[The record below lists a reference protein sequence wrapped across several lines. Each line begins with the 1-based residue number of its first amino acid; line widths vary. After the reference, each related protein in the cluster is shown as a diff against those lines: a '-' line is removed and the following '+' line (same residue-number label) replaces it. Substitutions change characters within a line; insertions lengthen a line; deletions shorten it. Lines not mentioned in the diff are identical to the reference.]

1 MFSRMGADRIPA
13 TSDNQIDLDSIVK
26 QGVRERPDVGA
37 LASRDARRATVLT
50 WHYHD
55 DDVAGPAAEVSLAL
69 EGLGL
74 KQGKAK
80 LQHFRIDGD
89 HSNAFTVW
97 KGMGSPAKP
106 SSAQYAQLEKAS
118 ELATLPGPAN
128 VDVADGRATI
138 RFSLPRQGVSLLVLE
153 W

>member
-1 MFSRMGADRIPA
+1 M
-13 TSDNQIDLDSIVK
+13 VK
-26 QGVRERPDVGA
+26 QGVRERPTSARWRAATRGA
-37 LASRDARRATVLT
+37 PTVLA

-55 DDVAGPAAEVSLAL
+55 DDVPGPAADVSLAL

-89 HSNAFTVW
+89 HSNAYTAW
-97 KGMGSPAKP
+97 QGMGSPAKP
-106 SSAQYAQLEKAS
+106 SAAQYAQLEKAS
-118 ELATLPGPAN
+118 ELATLAGPSERRRR
-128 VDVADGRATI
+128 GRPRPI
-138 RFSLPRQGVSLLVLE
+138 RFTLPRQGVSLLVLE

>member
-1 MFSRMGADRIPA
+1 M
-13 TSDNQIDLDSIVK
+13 
-26 QGVRERPDVGA
+26 
-37 LASRDARRATVLT
+37 
-50 WHYHD
+50 
-55 DDVAGPAAEVSLAL
+55 AL

>member
-1 MFSRMGADRIPA
+1 MGTERIPV
-13 TSDNQIDLDSIVK
+13 TSDHALDLDTIVK

-37 LASRDARRATVLT
+37 LASRDARRATVLA

-55 DDVAGPAAEVSLAL
+55 DDVPGPAAEISLAL

-80 LQHFRIDGD
+80 VQHFRIDGD
-89 HSNAFTVW
+89 HSNAYTVW
-97 KGMGSPAKP
+97 QGMGSPAKP
-106 SSAQYAQLEKAS
+106 SSAQYAQMEKAS
-118 ELATLPGPAN
+118 ELALLGGPAG
-128 VDVADGRATI
+128 VEVADGRAMI
-138 RFSLPRQGVSLLVLE
+138 RFTLPRQGVSLIVLE